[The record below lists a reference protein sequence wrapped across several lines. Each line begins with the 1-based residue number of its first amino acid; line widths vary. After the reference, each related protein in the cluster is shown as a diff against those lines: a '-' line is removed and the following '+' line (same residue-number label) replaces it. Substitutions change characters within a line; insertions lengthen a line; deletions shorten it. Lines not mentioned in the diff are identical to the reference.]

1 MNRFKKKTMRIF
13 AFLGIIV
20 LSLTVLTTVFAAD
33 VTDYTNK
40 TTITVDGQPLTSET
54 QISTGKVLEATNTIS
69 FPDTQQIN
77 EGDVLVLDLPKE
89 FGYS

>member
-1 MNRFKKKTMRIF
+1 MNHFKKNAMRMF

-40 TTITVDGQPLTSET
+40 TTITVDG
-54 QISTGKVLEATNTIS
+54 
-69 FPDTQQIN
+69 
-77 EGDVLVLDLPKE
+77 
-89 FGYS
+89 

>member
-1 MNRFKKKTMRIF
+1 MIYLINKEESIMNHFKKNAMRMF

-40 TTITVDGQPLTSET
+40 TTITVDGQPT
-54 QISTGKVLEATNTIS
+54 QVL
-69 FPDTQQIN
+69 
-77 EGDVLVLDLPKE
+77 KK
-89 FGYS
+89 

>member
-1 MNRFKKKTMRIF
+1 MNYFKKNTMRVF

-40 TTITVDGQPLTSET
+40 TSITVDGQPLD
-54 QISTGKVLEATNTIS
+54 I
-69 FPDTQQIN
+69 
-77 EGDVLVLDLPKE
+77 
-89 FGYS
+89 